1 MKKLRRWAEDFTRA
15 MVGLCR
21 PGVAGARRG
30 EAGRA
35 LNKLR
40 RRALKK
46 LGHCWGVGSG
56 SQGEGEQGRMKK
68 WMVQAG

>member
-1 MKKLRRWAEDFTRA
+1 
-15 MVGLCR
+15 
-21 PGVAGARRG
+21 VAGARRG